1 MPDALLYAE
10 DAAGLGIRGLLPYR
24 STFAA
29 RIHGER
35 RDALSSQRVYRFK
48 AEGESAEVW
57 RRMIE
62 AARATRLWG
71 VWVVPGHD
79 PNATSQLQELF
90 G

>member
-1 MPDALLYAE
+1 MHDVLLYAE

-62 AARATRLWG
+62 AAREQLGCGA

-79 PNATSQLQELF
+79 PNATSQLQ
-90 G
+90 